1 MDSAFRLMSCLLS
14 TRRIQEAATGWMC
27 RELHLFP
34 AALLS
39 VIVGLASAEADGRII
54 QNQPGSGGAGAGA
67 GPGITNLPR
76 VDAVADGV
84 VPGRLDG
91 FMALWGVPS
100 NLFPGPNQ
108 WDDFVEPSKGEPD
121 QSGRDAADE
130 CPKSGNPVVLRTGT
144 KVETELDF
152 TGGGEMPLTL
162 ERTFNSAVMDR
173 FNIFDTW
180 YSNLDRQLVVYTDS
194 NEARMRR
201 PDGRYLVFK
210 RGGDGVYREDGAQ
223 QGGQLKSVAGG
234 KWIYLSPDLTTETY
248 EGTKM
253 VEIRNANGVR
263 WTLSYGGPEGS
274 QLQRVTHSNGRY
286 IEFTWIQKNAQ
297 TGVDPRV
304 IRVRDP
310 QGNTIEYGY
319 TQDVY
324 GFLESV
330 TYNGTPATT
339 VKYHYMYKE
348 LGQAYGLPLL
358 TGKSINGRRYSM
370 FTYDDKNR
378 ATSTAHAGGVE
389 RFGFAYEP
397 GANGE
402 SVTVE
407 TNPLGKV
414 ARYRFKDRRLIAI
427 EGLPS
432 ANCAAGYSETHYDE
446 NGNTSLTSD
455 FEGNL
460 TRYQYD
466 THGHLLRREEASGTP
481 IARVTTFEWDEQG
494 NRVVAETL
502 QGVLETRY
510 AYDANNRLVSRSE
523 KSLVAGHAQGEVQT
537 TTFSYQL
544 HPNGL
549 VSRMVEDGPA
559 AGSGDAVT
567 STYSELGD
575 LVRIENS
582 LGHAVVMG
590 GYTGYGYP
598 GYSIDVNGVR
608 TDFVYD
614 SRGRPSEVRLLLSSG
629 VRTTHYEYDAFG
641 KLASVTGPDGV
652 RISHLYDLA
661 GRLLSTS
668 MPEPNGSFAETRYEY
683 NAFSLPVTETVQR
696 VFADPGRGTQP

>member
-1 MDSAFRLMSCLLS
+1 
-14 TRRIQEAATGWMC
+14 
-27 RELHLFP
+27 
-34 AALLS
+34 
-39 VIVGLASAEADGRII
+39 
-54 QNQPGSGGAGAGA
+54 
-67 GPGITNLPR
+67 
-76 VDAVADGV
+76 
-84 VPGRLDG
+84 
-91 FMALWGVPS
+91 MALWGVPS
-100 NLFPGPNQ
+100 NLFPRPNQ

-130 CPKSGNPVVLRTGT
+130 CPKSGNPVVLRTGA

-210 RGGDGVYREDGAQ
+210 RGGDGIYREDGAQ

-263 WTLSYGGPEGS
+263 WTLSYGGPEGA

-286 IEFTWIQKNAQ
+286 MEFTWIQKNAQ

-304 IRVRDP
+304 IKVRDP
-310 QGNTIEYGY
+310 QGNTIDYGY

-339 VKYHYMYKE
+339 IKYHYLYKE
-348 LGQAYGLPLL
+348 LGQTYGLPLL

-370 FTYDDKNR
+370 FTYDEKNR
-378 ATSTAHAGGVE
+378 ATSTAHTEGVE

-414 ARYRFKDRRLIAI
+414 ARYRFKDRRLVAI

-432 ANCAAGYSETHYDE
+432 ANCAAGVSETHYDD
-446 NGNTSLTSD
+446 NGNKSLTSD

-466 THGHLLRREEASGTP
+466 AHGHLLRREEASGTP
-481 IARVTTFEWDEQG
+481 VARVATYQWDEQN
-494 NRVVAETL
+494 NRISSETL
-502 QGVLETRY
+502 QGVLETSY
-510 AYDANNRLVSRSE
+510 AYDGNNRLTSRSE
-523 KSLVAGHAQGEVQT
+523 KNLVPGNAQGEVQT

-549 VSRMVEDGPA
+549 VSRMVEDGPGPGA
-559 AGSGDAVT
+559 GDAVI
-567 STYSELGD
+567 STYSSMGD

-590 GYTGYGYP
+590 DYTGYGYP
-598 GYSIDVNGVR
+598 GYSIDENGVR
-608 TDFVYD
+608 TNFTYD
-614 SRGRPSEVRLLLSSG
+614 SRGRPAEVRLELAAG
-629 VRTTHYEYDAFG
+629 TRTTRYEYDAFG

-652 RISHLYDLA
+652 RISNLYDVA

-668 MPEPNGSFAETRYEY
+668 MPEPGGSFAETRYTY
-683 NAFSLPVTETVQR
+683 NALSLPVSETIQR

>member
-1 MDSAFRLMSCLLS
+1 M
-14 TRRIQEAATGWMC
+14 
-27 RELHLFP
+27 
-34 AALLS
+34 
-39 VIVGLASAEADGRII
+39 
-54 QNQPGSGGAGAGA
+54 
-67 GPGITNLPR
+67 
-76 VDAVADGV
+76 
-84 VPGRLDG
+84 
-91 FMALWGVPS
+91 
-100 NLFPGPNQ
+100 
-108 WDDFVEPSKGEPD
+108 
-121 QSGRDAADE
+121 
-130 CPKSGNPVVLRTGT
+130 
-144 KVETELDF
+144 ETELDF

-210 RGGDGVYREDGAQ
+210 RGGDGIYREDGAQ
-223 QGGQLKSVAGG
+223 QSGQLKSVAGG

-248 EGTKM
+248 EGTRM

-263 WTLSYGGPEGS
+263 WTLSYGGPEGA

-286 IEFTWIQKNAQ
+286 MEFTWIQKNAQ

-304 IRVRDP
+304 IKVRDP
-310 QGNTIEYGY
+310 QGNTIDYGY

-339 VKYHYMYKE
+339 VKYHYLYKE
-348 LGQAYGLPLL
+348 LGQTYGLPLL

-370 FTYDDKNR
+370 FTYDEKNR
-378 ATSTAHAGGVE
+378 ATSTAHTGGVE

-414 ARYRFKDRRLIAI
+414 ARYRFKDRRLVAI

-432 ANCAAGYSETHYDE
+432 ANCAAGVGETHYDD
-446 NGNTSLTSD
+446 NGNKSLTSD

-466 THGHLLRREEASGTP
+466 AHGHLLRREEASGTP
-481 IARVTTFEWDEQG
+481 VARVAIYEWDEQS
-494 NRVVAETL
+494 NRISSETL
-502 QGVLETRY
+502 QGVLETSY
-510 AYDANNRLVSRSE
+510 AYDGNNRLTSRSE
-523 KSLVAGHAQGEVQT
+523 KNLVPGNAQGEVQT

-549 VSRMVEDGPA
+549 VSRMVEDGPGPGA
-559 AGSGDAVT
+559 GDAVI
-567 STYSELGD
+567 STYSSMGD

-590 GYTGYGYP
+590 DYTGYGYP
-598 GYSIDVNGVR
+598 GYSIDENGVR
-608 TDFVYD
+608 TNFTYD
-614 SRGRPSEVRLLLSSG
+614 SRGRPAEVRLELAAG
-629 VRTTHYEYDAFG
+629 TRTTRYEYDAFG

-652 RISHLYDLA
+652 RISNLYDVA

-668 MPEPNGSFAETRYEY
+668 MPEPGGSFAETRYTY
-683 NAFSLPVTETVQR
+683 NALSLPVSETIQR